1 MNTWFPDGTLLF
13 SLAQVVSGFL
23 GLGPILDS
31 KGSFKFTL
39 FLSFP
44 GCWVSFVFGFGFFG
58 FGFGFWY
65 GLPVGSFFFLVP
77 SVKLSPSG
85 GSASRASA
93 WQSSCPVG
101 WWGEKHSSVIL
112 FLSAVVPVICG
123 TP

>member
-44 GCWVSFVFGFGFFG
+44 GCGVSFVFGFGFFG
-58 FGFGFWY
+58 LGLGFWY
-65 GLPVGSFFFLVP
+65 GLPMGSFFFSFPV
-77 SVKLSPSG
+77 
-85 GSASRASA
+85 ASRLRVGGPP
-93 WQSSCPVG
+93 PVFRPG
-101 WWGEKHSSVIL
+101 SPRAPWAGGGKSIPL
-112 FLSAVVPVICG
+112 
-123 TP
+123 